1 MDFKEPLD
9 KSFRDSLDRT
19 ASDGVVVLADGAGVA
34 IGMARAFGPCVRSV
48 PQDVSAPIGSR
59 LVEIPL
65 VDSDG
70 EVSGVVFRRAARSA
84 TAGVLRA
91 HRSRESH
98 STGDVAQYVVHDINN
113 LFGVIASGLRLL
125 ECQHDPGYRKAI
137 IGKMEE
143 AIVRGALL
151 SRQLLAPARPR
162 DRSIDG
168 VVDGDR
174 FASMVA
180 TFNQAVRMDIAVRTE
195 IVPDLW
201 DINADPEELYFTLLN
216 LCRNSADAMPSG
228 GAITVTARN
237 IEALGSAASEAV
249 EIIVADNGDGMPE
262 EVLSQAFNPY
272 FTTKPPGRGSGLG
285 LSQVQH
291 FAAKRGGMVDIESK
305 EGTGTRVR
313 LVLPRVNAA
322 EVPGSVVA
330 ADIGYRPTADGGIF
344 YEVNPSAPAFP
355 K

>member
-1 MDFKEPLD
+1 MDFNESLNN
-9 KSFRDSLDRT
+9 SLRGSLDR
-19 ASDGVVVLADGAGVA
+19 AALDGVVVLADGAGVA

-48 PQDVSAPIGSR
+48 PQDASAPIASR

-70 EVSGVVFRRAARSA
+70 KVSGVVYRGTVRSA
-84 TAGVLRA
+84 TGGALAA
-91 HRSRESH
+91 HRPRESR
-98 STGDVAQYVVHDINN
+98 SIGDVDQYVVHDINN
-113 LFGVIASGLRLL
+113 LFAVIASGLRLL
-125 ECQHDPGYRKAI
+125 ECQHDPVYRKAVV
-137 IGKMEE
+137 GKMEE

-151 SRQLLAPARPR
+151 SRQLLETARPR
-162 DRSIDG
+162 DYSIDG

-180 TFNQAVRMDIAVRTE
+180 TFSQAVRMDIAVRTE

-201 DINADPEELYFTLLN
+201 DINADPEELYFALLN

-237 IEALGSAASEAV
+237 IEALGSAAREAV
-249 EIIVADNGDGMPE
+249 EITVADEGEGMPE

-285 LSQVQH
+285 LSQVQR
-291 FAAKRGGMVDIESK
+291 FASQRGGAVDIDSR
-305 EGTGTRVR
+305 EGAGTRVR
-313 LVLPRVNAA
+313 LVLPRANAA
-322 EVPGSVVA
+322 ELTGSVVTG
-330 ADIGYRPTADGGIF
+330 DIGFRPTADGGIF
-344 YEVNPSAPAFP
+344 YKVDPSAPAST

>member
-70 EVSGVVFRRAARSA
+70 EVSGVVFRRAATSA
-84 TAGVLRA
+84 IAGVLTA

-162 DRSIDG
+162 DR
-168 VVDGDR
+168 

-201 DINADPEELYFTLLN
+201 DITADPEELYFTLLN

-262 EVLSQAFNPY
+262 EVLSQAFNSY

-305 EGTGTRVR
+305 EGAGTRVR
-313 LVLPRVNAA
+313 LVLPRANAA

-330 ADIGYRPTADGGIF
+330 ADIGYRPTEDGGIF
-344 YEVNPSAPAFP
+344 YEVYPSAPAFP